1 MGIEFIFISL
11 YRRGDMGVKKTTVF
25 VLLLFLSLMIA
36 GGTAQK
42 KNRKVN
48 LPERYRKWIEEEV
61 VYIIAPLEQEIFL
74 LLQTDR
80 ERDLFIQAF
89 WAQRDPS
96 RGDKENEFRKE
107 HIRRFNYA
115 NKYFG
120 RATPKTGW
128 RTDRGRMYIILGE
141 PNDRVRFEGRN
152 QVYNTEV
159 WFYQGLS
166 NKGLPP
172 GFNLV
177 FFQQGGAGEYRLYSP
192 LKDGPMALLTSD
204 FVGQTDY
211 LSAYRKLQEYE
222 PELADV
228 SLSLIPGEGRDIL
241 GRPSLT
247 SDILLQRII
256 TTPLKTVNDK
266 YAQKFLDYKD
276 VIEVEYTANYINS
289 DSLVKVMKDS
299 SGIYFVHYAIE
310 PARLSVNQ
318 FEDKYYTTL
327 KLNGAVSDLDG
338 KTIHQFEKDIDLEFN
353 QEQIQQ
359 VSQRPLSIR
368 DMFPLIPGTFKVSIL
383 VLNEVS
389 KEFTSLE
396 RELFIPN
403 DKETSLQM
411 TSILMGYRKRENP
424 PPERRLR
431 PFQMGKNQIY
441 FHANRVFLMQDDLV
455 LTFQIHGLPLE
466 LRERGKL
473 KYTFLKDDEEFK
485 VLTKQV
491 SEYTEVPDFV
501 ELVSLNEFLPAHYR
515 IRVAL
520 WFEDKELLF
529 ETDEFDVTHVESI
542 ARPWIYS
549 QLLAAT
555 DDPVYSYVIG
565 QQYFNIGEVQKAQE
579 YLEQAHNKK
588 PDNYL
593 YAQGLSRLYA
603 EMREHSKVVLILE
616 PLMKLPEFPS
626 FDVHILLGGS
636 YMELG
641 EFGKA
646 IEVYD
651 TAIQRFGVNV
661 LVLNALG
668 GCYFRLGQ
676 LSEALTAWEKSL
688 EMNPEQPEIRKNI
701 KVIKEKRWS
710 SLTQRNLNIN

>member
-1 MGIEFIFISL
+1 M
-11 YRRGDMGVKKTTVF
+11 RMKKTAVF
-25 VLLLFLSLMIA
+25 VLLLFISLMIV

-42 KNRKVN
+42 KSKNLN
-48 LPERYRKWIEEEV
+48 LPERYKKWIEEEV
-61 VYIIAPLEQEIFL
+61 VYIIAPLEEEIFL

-80 ERDLFIQAF
+80 ERDLYIQAF

-96 RGDKENEFRKE
+96 RGDSENEFRKE
-107 HIRRFNYA
+107 HNRRINYA
-115 NKYFG
+115 NQYFG
-120 RATPKTGW
+120 RATPIAGW

-141 PNDRVRFEGRN
+141 PNDRTRFEGKN

-166 NKGLPP
+166 NIGLPP
-172 GFNLV
+172 GFNLI

-192 LKDGPMALLTSD
+192 LKDGPMALLASE
-204 FVGQTDY
+204 FVDQTDY
-211 LSAYRKLQEYE
+211 LSAYRRLQDYE

-228 SLSLIPGEGRDIL
+228 SLSLIPGEGPDIL

-247 SDILLQRII
+247 SDVLIQRII
-256 TTPLKTVNDK
+256 ATPLKTINDQ

-276 VIEVEYTANYINS
+276 VIEVEYTANYMNC
-289 DSLVKVMKDS
+289 DSLVKVLKDS

-310 PARLSVNQ
+310 PERLSVNQ

-338 KTIHQFEKDIDLEFN
+338 RTIHQFEKEIKLEFDRD
-353 QEQIQQ
+353 QIQQ
-359 VSQRPLSIR
+359 VSQRPFSIR
-368 DMFPLIPGTFKVSIL
+368 DMFPLIPGMFKVSIL
-383 VLNEVS
+383 VLNEIS

-396 RELFIPN
+396 RDLLIPS
-403 DKETSLQM
+403 DKETALQM

-455 LTFQIHGLPLE
+455 LTFQIHGLSME
-466 LRERGKL
+466 LRNRGKL
-473 KYTFLKDDEEFK
+473 NFTFLKDGKEFRT
-485 VLTKQV
+485 LTKQI
-491 SEYTEVPDFV
+491 SDYEDVPDFV
-501 ELVSLNEFLPAHYR
+501 EQVSLKEFFPAHYR

-520 WFEDKELLF
+520 LFEDKEVIS

-565 QQYFNIGEVQKAQE
+565 QQFFNIGEAQKARI
-579 YLEQAHNKK
+579 YLEDAHNNM
-588 PDNYL
+588 PDNPL
-593 YAQGLSRLYA
+593 YAQGLSRIYA
-603 EMREHSKVVLILE
+603 ELKEHSRILE
-616 PLMKLPEFPS
+616 ILGPLMNLPEYPS
-626 FDVHILLGGS
+626 YDVHILLGGS
-636 YMELG
+636 YKELG
-641 EFGKA
+641 EFGRA
-646 IEVYD
+646 IEVFD
-651 TAIQRFGVNV
+651 KAIQRFGVDV
-661 LVLNALG
+661 PVLNALG

-676 LSEALTAWEKSL
+676 FSEALDAWEKSI

-701 KVIKEKRWS
+701 KALRRKDNVLQSKKNK
-710 SLTQRNLNIN
+710 T